1 MAALMIGIDFS
12 KTDVQISLWNEEKTC
27 AEIYQFCDNSDAL
40 IDMETY
46 NKIGNEGIGEYLK
59 EVLSLIQNRY
69 GGTSITKIGITGER
83 MTERKKEQLTTVM
96 QSIGYK
102 KEQLFF
108 STHADAVLWYE
119 IYGGASKGASMTLD
133 FDGQGMLAYFV
144 QLGNEILKRPYYVET
159 IDYSNSMQGSLDV
172 ILEEKE
178 QQKRFAELL
187 ERAIA
192 KKTIARLYVTGNF
205 IEHPE
210 ITNILSGYIGGG
222 RRIFTG
228 RALYCLG
235 VCYHAVKEKFPKYVI
250 SDGQIFHHVF
260 LQAYQ
265 NGELGYVPLLK
276 AGTTLFNAHMI
287 IQVILDDTK
296 ELLFRIENLRNGEK
310 INCTFRPE
318 EFYVR
323 ENKTLRLEIE
333 LQFLEYETLI
343 LKVRDVGFGEI
354 RLATYRVWEQ
364 IIRLS

>member
-12 KTDVQISLWNEEKTC
+12 KTDMQISLWNEENTC
-27 AEIYQFCDNSDAL
+27 AEIYQFLDNNG
-40 IDMETY
+40 ETLPTMAFE
-46 NKIGNEGIGEYLK
+46 KEEDLFLVVK
-59 EVLSLIQNRY
+59 EVIAFLRKRY
-69 GGTSITKIGITGER
+69 GGASIAKIGITGER
-83 MTERKKEQLTTVM
+83 MTERKKEQLMEVM
-96 QSIGYK
+96 QSIGYT
-102 KEQLFF
+102 KEKLFF

-119 IYGGASKGASMTLD
+119 IYGGANKGASMTLD
-133 FDGQGMLAYFV
+133 FDGRGMLAYFV
-144 QLGNEILKRPYYVET
+144 QLGNEVLKRPYYVET
-159 IDYSNSMQGSLDV
+159 INYSHSMQGSLDAV
-172 ILEEKE
+172 LEEKE
-178 QQKRFAELL
+178 RHRQFAELL
-187 ERAIA
+187 DRAIS

-205 IEHPE
+205 IDHPE
-210 ITNILSGYIGGG
+210 ITNILSSYTGGG

-250 SDGQIFHHVF
+250 GDRQIFHHVF

-265 NGELGYVPLLK
+265 NGELGQVQLLK
-276 AGTTLFNAHMI
+276 AGTNLSLAHTT

-333 LQFLEYETLI
+333 IRFLEYEILI

-364 IIRLS
+364 IVRLS